1 MNPGTFYLYE
11 YENNKRTRNV
21 GFIRVSCH
29 YRSCIL
35 QVNARGIPL
44 PNGVN
49 AELYAFFRSDD
60 NRHLCGLPAASLTC
74 LRKSISA
81 RISVPECRFPEGR
94 PLTRID
100 GFIIRLPSDRTS
112 RFWMASEYFFDV
124 DISLLVP
131 PASSRNEAEE
141 PAESVPDSTDLYSAG
156 EVQAAEKNAAKTE
169 TDTAQETTAADRTDT
184 AQEMTDADRTDTAQ
198 ETAAADR
205 TDTAQEAAAA
215 DRTDTSQE
223 TETADGT
230 DTSQEISAPSV
241 EKISREDI
249 SRLPRRFWPLAS
261 NSFLLHGYRCYGHL
275 ILAEEDGRMW
285 LGVPGIYDSRE
296 ARAADLFGFPRFTRV
311 HAAALDLSEEERS
324 TSNDFGHWCR
334 CIGPALSRIPGNR
347 S

>member
-21 GFIRVSCH
+21 GFIRISRH

-35 QVNARGIPL
+35 QINARGIPL

-131 PASSRNEAEE
+131 PVSSRNEAEK

-156 EVQAAEKNAAKTE
+156 EVQAAEKNIAETE
-169 TDTAQETTAADRTDT
+169 TDTAQETEAAGGTDT
-184 AQEMTDADRTDTAQ
+184 V
-198 ETAAADR
+198 
-205 TDTAQEAAAA
+205 
-215 DRTDTSQE
+215 QE
-223 TETADGT
+223 TETATRT
-230 DTSQEISAPSV
+230 DTTQEISPPSV

-334 CIGPALSRIPGNR
+334 CIGPALSRVPGNR

>member
-21 GFIRVSCH
+21 GFIRISRH

-35 QVNARGIPL
+35 QINARGIPL

-131 PASSRNEAEE
+131 PASSRNEADE

-156 EVQAAEKNAAKTE
+156 EVQAAEKNAAKTK
-169 TDTAQETTAADRTDT
+169 TDTAQETEAAGGTDT
-184 AQEMTDADRTDTAQ
+184 V
-198 ETAAADR
+198 
-205 TDTAQEAAAA
+205 
-215 DRTDTSQE
+215 QE
-223 TETADGT
+223 TETATRT
-230 DTSQEISAPSV
+230 DTTQEISPPSV

-334 CIGPALSRIPGNR
+334 CVGPALSRVPGNR

>member
-21 GFIRVSCH
+21 GFIRISRH

-35 QVNARGIPL
+35 QINARGIPL

-131 PASSRNEAEE
+131 PASSRNEAEK

-156 EVQAAEKNAAKTE
+156 EVQAAEKNIAETE
-169 TDTAQETTAADRTDT
+169 TDTAQETEAAGGTDT
-184 AQEMTDADRTDTAQ
+184 V
-198 ETAAADR
+198 
-205 TDTAQEAAAA
+205 
-215 DRTDTSQE
+215 QE
-223 TETADGT
+223 TETATRT
-230 DTSQEISAPSV
+230 DTTQEISPPSV

-334 CIGPALSRIPGNR
+334 CIGPALSRVPGNR

>member
-1 MNPGTFYLYE
+1 
-11 YENNKRTRNV
+11 
-21 GFIRVSCH
+21 
-29 YRSCIL
+29 
-35 QVNARGIPL
+35 
-44 PNGVN
+44 
-49 AELYAFFRSDD
+49 
-60 NRHLCGLPAASLTC
+60 
-74 LRKSISA
+74 
-81 RISVPECRFPEGR
+81 
-94 PLTRID
+94 
-100 GFIIRLPSDRTS
+100 
-112 RFWMASEYFFDV
+112 MASEYFFDV

-131 PASSRNEAEE
+131 PASSRNEAEK

-156 EVQAAEKNAAKTE
+156 EVQAAEKNIAETE
-169 TDTAQETTAADRTDT
+169 TDTAQETEVAVEADIT
-184 AQEMTDADRTDTAQ
+184 Q
-198 ETAAADR
+198 ETAATDR

-215 DRTDTSQE
+215 GGTDTVQE
-223 TETADGT
+223 TETATRT
-230 DTSQEISAPSV
+230 DITQEISPPSV

-334 CIGPALSRIPGNR
+334 CIGPALSRVPGNR

>member
-21 GFIRVSCH
+21 GFIRISRH

-35 QVNARGIPL
+35 QINARGIPL

-60 NRHLCGLPAASLTC
+60 NRYLCGLPAASLTC

-131 PASSRNEAEE
+131 PASSRNEADE

-156 EVQAAEKNAAKTE
+156 EVQAAEKNAAKTK
-169 TDTAQETTAADRTDT
+169 TDTAQETEAAGGTDT
-184 AQEMTDADRTDTAQ
+184 V
-198 ETAAADR
+198 
-205 TDTAQEAAAA
+205 
-215 DRTDTSQE
+215 QE
-223 TETADGT
+223 TETATRT
-230 DTSQEISAPSV
+230 DTTQEISPPSV

-334 CIGPALSRIPGNR
+334 CIGPALSRVPGNR

>member
-21 GFIRVSCH
+21 GFIRISRH

-35 QVNARGIPL
+35 QINARGIPL

-81 RISVPECRFPEGR
+81 RISVPESRFPEGR

-131 PASSRNEAEE
+131 PVSSRNEAEK

-156 EVQAAEKNAAKTE
+156 EVQAAEKNAAKTK
-169 TDTAQETTAADRTDT
+169 TDTAQETEAAGGTDT
-184 AQEMTDADRTDTAQ
+184 V
-198 ETAAADR
+198 
-205 TDTAQEAAAA
+205 
-215 DRTDTSQE
+215 QE
-223 TETADGT
+223 TETATRT
-230 DTSQEISAPSV
+230 DITQEISPPSV

-334 CIGPALSRIPGNR
+334 CIGPALSRVPGNR

>member
-21 GFIRVSCH
+21 GFIRISRH

-35 QVNARGIPL
+35 QINARGIPL

-81 RISVPECRFPEGR
+81 RISVPESRFPEGR

-131 PASSRNEAEE
+131 PVSSRNEAEK

-156 EVQAAEKNAAKTE
+156 GVQAAEKNAAKTK
-169 TDTAQETTAADRTDT
+169 TDTAQETEAAGGTDT
-184 AQEMTDADRTDTAQ
+184 V
-198 ETAAADR
+198 
-205 TDTAQEAAAA
+205 
-215 DRTDTSQE
+215 QE
-223 TETADGT
+223 TETATRT
-230 DTSQEISAPSV
+230 DITQEISPPSV

-334 CIGPALSRIPGNR
+334 CIGPALSRVPGNR

>member
-1 MNPGTFYLYE
+1 MHSINPGTFYLYE

-21 GFIRVSCH
+21 GFIRISRH

-35 QVNARGIPL
+35 QINARGIPL

-131 PASSRNEAEE
+131 PASSRNEAEK

-156 EVQAAEKNAAKTE
+156 EVQAAEKNAAKTK
-169 TDTAQETTAADRTDT
+169 TDTAQETEAAGGTDT
-184 AQEMTDADRTDTAQ
+184 V
-198 ETAAADR
+198 
-205 TDTAQEAAAA
+205 
-215 DRTDTSQE
+215 QE
-223 TETADGT
+223 TETATRT
-230 DTSQEISAPSV
+230 DITQEISPPSV

-334 CIGPALSRIPGNR
+334 CIGPALSRVPGNR

>member
-21 GFIRVSCH
+21 GFIRVSRH

-35 QVNARGIPL
+35 QINARGIPL

-131 PASSRNEAEE
+131 PASSRNEADE

-156 EVQAAEKNAAKTE
+156 EVQAAEKNAAKTK
-169 TDTAQETTAADRTDT
+169 TDTAQETEAAGGTDT
-184 AQEMTDADRTDTAQ
+184 V
-198 ETAAADR
+198 
-205 TDTAQEAAAA
+205 
-215 DRTDTSQE
+215 QE
-223 TETADGT
+223 TETATRT
-230 DTSQEISAPSV
+230 DITQEISPPSV

-334 CIGPALSRIPGNR
+334 CIGPALSRVPGNR

>member
-21 GFIRVSCH
+21 GFIRISRH

-35 QVNARGIPL
+35 QINARGIPL
-44 PNGVN
+44 PHGVN

-81 RISVPECRFPEGR
+81 RISVPESRFPEGR

-131 PASSRNEAEE
+131 PASSRNVADE

-156 EVQAAEKNAAKTE
+156 EVQAAEKNAAKTK
-169 TDTAQETTAADRTDT
+169 TDTAQETEAAGGTDT
-184 AQEMTDADRTDTAQ
+184 V
-198 ETAAADR
+198 
-205 TDTAQEAAAA
+205 
-215 DRTDTSQE
+215 QE
-223 TETADGT
+223 TETATRT
-230 DTSQEISAPSV
+230 DTTQEISPPSV

-334 CIGPALSRIPGNR
+334 CIGPALSRVPGNR

>member
-21 GFIRVSCH
+21 GFIRISRH

-35 QVNARGIPL
+35 QINARGIPL

-74 LRKSISA
+74 FRKSISA
-81 RISVPECRFPEGR
+81 RISVPESRFPEGR

-131 PASSRNEAEE
+131 PASSRNVADE

-156 EVQAAEKNAAKTE
+156 EVQAAEKNAAKTK
-169 TDTAQETTAADRTDT
+169 TDTAQETEAAGGTDT
-184 AQEMTDADRTDTAQ
+184 V
-198 ETAAADR
+198 
-205 TDTAQEAAAA
+205 
-215 DRTDTSQE
+215 QE
-223 TETADGT
+223 TETATRT
-230 DTSQEISAPSV
+230 DTTQEISPPSV

-334 CIGPALSRIPGNR
+334 CIGPALSRVPGNR

>member
-21 GFIRVSCH
+21 GFIRISRH

-35 QVNARGIPL
+35 QINARGIPL

-74 LRKSISA
+74 FRKSISA
-81 RISVPECRFPEGR
+81 RISVPESHFPEGR
-94 PLTRID
+94 PLARID

-131 PASSRNEAEE
+131 PVSSRNEAEK

-156 EVQAAEKNAAKTE
+156 EVQAAEKNIAETE
-169 TDTAQETTAADRTDT
+169 TDTAQETEAAGGTDT
-184 AQEMTDADRTDTAQ
+184 V
-198 ETAAADR
+198 
-205 TDTAQEAAAA
+205 
-215 DRTDTSQE
+215 QE
-223 TETADGT
+223 TETATRT
-230 DTSQEISAPSV
+230 DTTQEISPPSV

-334 CIGPALSRIPGNR
+334 CIGPALSRVPGNR

>member
-21 GFIRVSCH
+21 GFIRVSRH

-35 QVNARGIPL
+35 QINARGIPL

-131 PASSRNEAEE
+131 PVSSRNEADE

-156 EVQAAEKNAAKTE
+156 EVQAAEKNAAKTK
-169 TDTAQETTAADRTDT
+169 TDTAQETEAAGGTDT
-184 AQEMTDADRTDTAQ
+184 V
-198 ETAAADR
+198 
-205 TDTAQEAAAA
+205 
-215 DRTDTSQE
+215 QE
-223 TETADGT
+223 TETATRT
-230 DTSQEISAPSV
+230 DITQEISPPSV

-334 CIGPALSRIPGNR
+334 CIGPALSRVPGNR

>member
-21 GFIRVSCH
+21 GFIRISRH

-35 QVNARGIPL
+35 QINARGIPL

-131 PASSRNEAEE
+131 PASSRNEAEK

-156 EVQAAEKNAAKTE
+156 EVQAAEKNAAKTK
-169 TDTAQETTAADRTDT
+169 TDTAQETEAAGGTDT
-184 AQEMTDADRTDTAQ
+184 V
-198 ETAAADR
+198 
-205 TDTAQEAAAA
+205 
-215 DRTDTSQE
+215 QE
-223 TETADGT
+223 TETATRT
-230 DTSQEISAPSV
+230 DITQEISPPSV

-334 CIGPALSRIPGNR
+334 CIGPALSRVPGNR

>member
-21 GFIRVSCH
+21 GFIRISRH

-35 QVNARGIPL
+35 QINARGIPL

-74 LRKSISA
+74 FRKSISA
-81 RISVPECRFPEGR
+81 RISVPESRFPEGR

-131 PASSRNEAEE
+131 PVSSRNEAEK

-156 EVQAAEKNAAKTE
+156 EVQAAEKNAAKTK
-169 TDTAQETTAADRTDT
+169 TDTAQETEAAGGTDT
-184 AQEMTDADRTDTAQ
+184 V
-198 ETAAADR
+198 
-205 TDTAQEAAAA
+205 
-215 DRTDTSQE
+215 QE
-223 TETADGT
+223 TETATRT
-230 DTSQEISAPSV
+230 DITQEISPPSV

-334 CIGPALSRIPGNR
+334 CIGPALSRVPGNR

>member
-11 YENNKRTRNV
+11 YEKNKRTRNV
-21 GFIRVSCH
+21 GFIRISRH

-35 QVNARGIPL
+35 QINARGIPL

-131 PASSRNEAEE
+131 PASSRNEAEK

-156 EVQAAEKNAAKTE
+156 EVQAAEKNAAKTK
-169 TDTAQETTAADRTDT
+169 TDTAQETEAAGGTDT
-184 AQEMTDADRTDTAQ
+184 V
-198 ETAAADR
+198 
-205 TDTAQEAAAA
+205 
-215 DRTDTSQE
+215 QE
-223 TETADGT
+223 TETATRT
-230 DTSQEISAPSV
+230 DITQEISPPSV

-334 CIGPALSRIPGNR
+334 CIGPALSRVPGNR

>member
-21 GFIRVSCH
+21 GFIRISRH

-35 QVNARGIPL
+35 QINARGIPL

-131 PASSRNEAEE
+131 PVSSRNEAEK

-156 EVQAAEKNAAKTE
+156 EVQAAEKNIAETE
-169 TDTAQETTAADRTDT
+169 TDTAQETEAAGGTDT
-184 AQEMTDADRTDTAQ
+184 V
-198 ETAAADR
+198 
-205 TDTAQEAAAA
+205 
-215 DRTDTSQE
+215 QE
-223 TETADGT
+223 TETATRT
-230 DTSQEISAPSV
+230 DITQEISPPSV

-334 CIGPALSRIPGNR
+334 CIGPALSRVPGNR

>member
-21 GFIRVSCH
+21 GFIRISRH

-35 QVNARGIPL
+35 QINARGIPL

-131 PASSRNEAEE
+131 PASSRNEADE

-156 EVQAAEKNAAKTE
+156 EVQAAEKNAAKTK
-169 TDTAQETTAADRTDT
+169 TDTAQETEAAGGTDT
-184 AQEMTDADRTDTAQ
+184 V
-198 ETAAADR
+198 
-205 TDTAQEAAAA
+205 
-215 DRTDTSQE
+215 QE
-223 TETADGT
+223 TETATRT
-230 DTSQEISAPSV
+230 DTTQEISPPSV

-334 CIGPALSRIPGNR
+334 CIGPALSRVPGNR

>member
-21 GFIRVSCH
+21 GFIRVSRH

-35 QVNARGIPL
+35 QINARGIPL

-156 EVQAAEKNAAKTE
+156 EVQAAEKNAAKTK
-169 TDTAQETTAADRTDT
+169 TDTAQETEAAGGTDT
-184 AQEMTDADRTDTAQ
+184 V
-198 ETAAADR
+198 
-205 TDTAQEAAAA
+205 
-215 DRTDTSQE
+215 QE
-223 TETADGT
+223 TETATRT
-230 DTSQEISAPSV
+230 DITQEISPPSV

-334 CIGPALSRIPGNR
+334 CIGPALSRVPGNR

>member
-21 GFIRVSCH
+21 GFIRISRH

-35 QVNARGIPL
+35 QINARGIPL

-131 PASSRNEAEE
+131 PASSRNEAEK

-156 EVQAAEKNAAKTE
+156 EVQAAEKNAAKTK
-169 TDTAQETTAADRTDT
+169 TDTAQETEAAGGTDT
-184 AQEMTDADRTDTAQ
+184 V
-198 ETAAADR
+198 
-205 TDTAQEAAAA
+205 
-215 DRTDTSQE
+215 QE
-223 TETADGT
+223 TETATRT
-230 DTSQEISAPSV
+230 DITQEISPPSV

-311 HAAALDLSEEERS
+311 HAAALDLNEEERS

-334 CIGPALSRIPGNR
+334 CIGPALSRVPGNR

>member
-1 MNPGTFYLYE
+1 MNPGTFYE

-21 GFIRVSCH
+21 GFIRVSRH

-35 QVNARGIPL
+35 QINARGIPL

-156 EVQAAEKNAAKTE
+156 EVQAAEKNAAKTK
-169 TDTAQETTAADRTDT
+169 TDTAQETEAAGGTDT
-184 AQEMTDADRTDTAQ
+184 V
-198 ETAAADR
+198 
-205 TDTAQEAAAA
+205 
-215 DRTDTSQE
+215 QE
-223 TETADGT
+223 TETATRT
-230 DTSQEISAPSV
+230 DITQEISPPSV

-334 CIGPALSRIPGNR
+334 CIGPALSRVPGNR

>member
-21 GFIRVSCH
+21 GFIRISRH

-35 QVNARGIPL
+35 QINARGIPL

-74 LRKSISA
+74 FRKSISA

-131 PASSRNEAEE
+131 PASSRNEAEK

-156 EVQAAEKNAAKTE
+156 EVQAAEKNIAETE
-169 TDTAQETTAADRTDT
+169 TDTAQETEAAGGTDT
-184 AQEMTDADRTDTAQ
+184 V
-198 ETAAADR
+198 
-205 TDTAQEAAAA
+205 
-215 DRTDTSQE
+215 QE
-223 TETADGT
+223 TETATRT
-230 DTSQEISAPSV
+230 DTTQEISPPSV

-334 CIGPALSRIPGNR
+334 CIGPALSRVPGNR

>member
-21 GFIRVSCH
+21 GFIRVSRH

-35 QVNARGIPL
+35 QINARGIPL

-156 EVQAAEKNAAKTE
+156 EVQAAEKNAAKTK
-169 TDTAQETTAADRTDT
+169 TDTAQET
-184 AQEMTDADRTDTAQ
+184 E
-198 ETAAADR
+198 AADR

-215 DRTDTSQE
+215 GGTDTVQE
-223 TETADGT
+223 TETATRT
-230 DTSQEISAPSV
+230 DTTQEISPPSV

>member
-21 GFIRVSCH
+21 GFIRISRH

-35 QVNARGIPL
+35 QINARGIPL

-131 PASSRNEAEE
+131 PASSRNEADE

-156 EVQAAEKNAAKTE
+156 EVQAAEKNAAKTK
-169 TDTAQETTAADRTDT
+169 TDTAQETEAAGGTDT
-184 AQEMTDADRTDTAQ
+184 V
-198 ETAAADR
+198 
-205 TDTAQEAAAA
+205 
-215 DRTDTSQE
+215 QE
-223 TETADGT
+223 TETATRT
-230 DTSQEISAPSV
+230 DITQEISPPSV

-334 CIGPALSRIPGNR
+334 CIGPALSRVPGNR

>member
-21 GFIRVSCH
+21 GFIRVSRH

-35 QVNARGIPL
+35 QINARGIPL

-81 RISVPECRFPEGR
+81 RISVPESRFPEGR

-156 EVQAAEKNAAKTE
+156 EVQAAEKNAAKTK
-169 TDTAQETTAADRTDT
+169 TDTAQETEAAGGTDTVQETETATRTDT
-184 AQEMTDADRTDTAQ
+184 AQE
-198 ETAAADR
+198 
-205 TDTAQEAAAA
+205 
-215 DRTDTSQE
+215 
-223 TETADGT
+223 
-230 DTSQEISAPSV
+230 ISPPSV

-311 HAAALDLSEEERS
+311 HAAALDLSEEDRS
-324 TSNDFGHWCR
+324 TSNDVGHWCR
-334 CIGPALSRIPGNR
+334 CIGPALSRVPGNR

>member
-21 GFIRVSCH
+21 GFIRVSRH

-35 QVNARGIPL
+35 QINARGIPL

-131 PASSRNEAEE
+131 PASSRNEADE

-156 EVQAAEKNAAKTE
+156 EVQAAEKNIAETE
-169 TDTAQETTAADRTDT
+169 TDTAQETEAAGGTDT
-184 AQEMTDADRTDTAQ
+184 V
-198 ETAAADR
+198 
-205 TDTAQEAAAA
+205 
-215 DRTDTSQE
+215 QE
-223 TETADGT
+223 TETATRT
-230 DTSQEISAPSV
+230 DITQEISPPSV

-334 CIGPALSRIPGNR
+334 CIGPALSRVPGNR

>member
-11 YENNKRTRNV
+11 YEKNKRTRNV
-21 GFIRVSCH
+21 GFIRISRH

-35 QVNARGIPL
+35 QINARGIPL

-131 PASSRNEAEE
+131 PVSSRNEAEK

-156 EVQAAEKNAAKTE
+156 EVQAAEKNAAKTK
-169 TDTAQETTAADRTDT
+169 TDTAQETEAAGGTDT
-184 AQEMTDADRTDTAQ
+184 V
-198 ETAAADR
+198 
-205 TDTAQEAAAA
+205 
-215 DRTDTSQE
+215 QE
-223 TETADGT
+223 TETATRT
-230 DTSQEISAPSV
+230 DITQEISPPSV

-334 CIGPALSRIPGNR
+334 CIGPALSRVPGNR

>member
-21 GFIRVSCH
+21 GFIRISRH

-35 QVNARGIPL
+35 QINARGIPL

-131 PASSRNEAEE
+131 PASSRNEADE

-156 EVQAAEKNAAKTE
+156 EVQAAEKNAAKTK
-169 TDTAQETTAADRTDT
+169 TDTAQETEAAGGTDT
-184 AQEMTDADRTDTAQ
+184 V
-198 ETAAADR
+198 
-205 TDTAQEAAAA
+205 
-215 DRTDTSQE
+215 QE
-223 TETADGT
+223 TETATRT
-230 DTSQEISAPSV
+230 DTTQEISPPSV

-285 LGVPGIYDSRE
+285 LGVPGLYDSRE

-334 CIGPALSRIPGNR
+334 CIGPALSRVPGNR

>member
-1 MNPGTFYLYE
+1 
-11 YENNKRTRNV
+11 
-21 GFIRVSCH
+21 
-29 YRSCIL
+29 
-35 QVNARGIPL
+35 
-44 PNGVN
+44 
-49 AELYAFFRSDD
+49 
-60 NRHLCGLPAASLTC
+60 
-74 LRKSISA
+74 
-81 RISVPECRFPEGR
+81 
-94 PLTRID
+94 
-100 GFIIRLPSDRTS
+100 
-112 RFWMASEYFFDV
+112 MASEYFFDV

-131 PASSRNEAEE
+131 PASSRNEADE

-156 EVQAAEKNAAKTE
+156 EVQAAEKNAAKTK
-169 TDTAQETTAADRTDT
+169 TDTAQETEAAGGTDT
-184 AQEMTDADRTDTAQ
+184 V
-198 ETAAADR
+198 
-205 TDTAQEAAAA
+205 
-215 DRTDTSQE
+215 QE
-223 TETADGT
+223 TETATRT
-230 DTSQEISAPSV
+230 DTTQEISPPSV

-334 CIGPALSRIPGNR
+334 CIGPALSRVPGNR